1 MATLTGEKP
10 SRGARARFPLAHLD
24 REHLYALVTILPSLI
39 LLGIFVYGFIGETV
53 YWSLTSWRG
62 VQLNATKAYI
72 GAQNYRELFTEF
84 GSIEPRF
91 RLGLVN
97 TFSFTLV
104 FLVGCLT
111 LGFLLAVLLD
121 QNIKGEGVF
130 RTIFLFPMALSF
142 AVTGTI
148 WRWLFDPQGGIN
160 ALPTVFGG
168 KAFTFRWLNNRQVFT
183 FNWHEVPW
191 LITLLIVVGLL
202 AYFWAQISHRNYL
215 KAIFFGVPMALIF
228 AWIAADFVTWDP
240 ARQDELMHGT
250 FQWSGMLNTL
260 SAAVVI
266 AFCLGLVQVLWRGQR
281 RTAMWLAI
289 PTALVLVWYFTGGP
303 DRLPQLRIPEAE
315 PPHGFS
321 LALIG
326 LIIAAVWQLSGYT
339 MAMYLAGIRG
349 VSDELREAAR
359 VDGCNEV
366 QVYTKIVLPL
376 LRPITLS
383 AAIVLGHISLKIFDL
398 IFAMTGPDYLP
409 VTVPGVQVYSM
420 FRSNEFAKGSAIAV
434 VLLVLVAI
442 IIVPYLATQL
452 RGEHEV

>member
-1 MATLTGEKP
+1 MATLTRDKP
-10 SRGARARFPLAHLD
+10 SRWARIRSSLSRMDWD
-24 REHLYALVTILPSLI
+24 RLYAFGAILPSVI

-62 VQLNATKAYI
+62 VELNPTKAYI
-72 GAQNYRELFTEF
+72 GIQNYKDLFTAF
-84 GSIEPRF
+84 GSIEPKF
-91 RLGLVN
+91 RLGIVN
-97 TFSFTLV
+97 TFFFTAF

-121 QNIKGEGVF
+121 QNIKSEGIF

-148 WRWLFDPQGGIN
+148 WRWLFNPGGGIN
-160 ALPTVFGG
+160 ALPTVVG
-168 KAFTFRWLNNRQVFT
+168 ADPLTFKWLNNRSAFT

-191 LITLLIVVGLL
+191 PITAIIMLGLL
-202 AYFWAQISHRNYL
+202 AYFAMQVSRRNYL
-215 KAIFFGVPMALIF
+215 KAIFFGVPMVLIF
-228 AWIAADFVTWDP
+228 AWVAADFATWDP
-240 ARQDELMHGT
+240 ARKDELMHGL
-250 FQWSGMLNTL
+250 FQWSTMLDVI
-260 SAAVVI
+260 AAVIVI
-266 AFCLGLVQVLWRGQR
+266 LFCLGTIQALWHSS
-281 RTAMWLAI
+281 RTAIWLGV
-289 PTALVLVWYFTGGP
+289 PTMLLVLWYFTGGP
-303 DRLPQLRIPEAE
+303 DSLPKLDIPEAE
-315 PPHGFS
+315 SPYGFNM
-321 LALIG
+321 ALIA

-366 QVYTKIVLPL
+366 QVYTKIILPL

-398 IFAMTGPDYLP
+398 IFAMVGPDFLP
-409 VTVPGVQVYSM
+409 TTVPGVQVYSM

-434 VLLVLVAI
+434 VLLMMVAI
-442 IIVPYLATQL
+442 IIIPYLATQL